1 MPDKS
6 KKKIDTSKYVAHYG
20 GFGPWNSLMNLGDG
34 MNHVTF
40 AERKDLTPADAEK
53 ERKYLLD
60 WYNNPATLDR
70 VTALM
75 GRIPESLN
83 RGTFV
88 NEHQRTYIQEEPDD
102 MLERHGGA
110 YSISGNKLFRD
121 QNYVVFSPDAYD
133 RDQLRVHELNHAYS
147 DFHEDMFS
155 RLPDRKYDPASY
167 GVLNIPAISSSYP
180 QPDIEYLQDPSEIHS
195 RLMEIRHYLRKKPG
209 EKIDGNE
216 LRKALD
222 DLDGDNFYRQMR
234 YYNDD
239 ALLYWLNT
247 VADNNTWKPDVNIA
261 AEGGDLNDMGIQDPS
276 EIGVGGLKGLKGVDR
291 EQGKYSRLVQ
301 SGSPLTAEALSG
313 NFRRRTFNTYINE
326 PIDVSVGFTGVGD
339 SRYDKEI
346 ETVSQLDNLS
356 NTRGELQSGIVQ
368 LGSGLAK
375 AGVLAGTTFLD
386 GILGTIVG
394 IGTAASEGRWSGLWD
409 NQFSRVMNSINEW
422 SEEALPNYYT
432 DKELEDPWYKNIFTA
447 NFIGDKVVKNLGFA
461 VGAAY
466 SGRVGAGV
474 LSCSSL

>member
-1 MPDKS
+1 M
-6 KKKIDTSKYVAHYG
+6 
-20 GFGPWNSLMNLGDG
+20 
-34 MNHVTF
+34 
-40 AERKDLTPADAEK
+40 
-53 ERKYLLD
+53 
-60 WYNNPATLDR
+60 
-70 VTALM
+70 
-75 GRIPESLN
+75 
-83 RGTFV
+83 
-88 NEHQRTYIQEEPDD
+88 
-102 MLERHGGA
+102 
-110 YSISGNKLFRD
+110 
-121 QNYVVFSPDAYD
+121 
-133 RDQLRVHELNHAYS
+133 
-147 DFHEDMFS
+147 
-155 RLPDRKYDPASY
+155 
-167 GVLNIPAISSSYP
+167 
-180 QPDIEYLQDPSEIHS
+180 
-195 RLMEIRHYLRKKPG
+195 
-209 EKIDGNE
+209 
-216 LRKALD
+216 D

-291 EQGKYSRLVQ
+291 EQGEYSRLVQ

-447 NFIGDKVVKNLGFA
+447 NFIGDKVIKNLGFA

-474 LSCSSL
+474 LSKVSGLNKVRNAFKGAVSASGEGFKSVMMLCRQQGQEKIYF